1 MNNSDVFP
9 EIPVVGVLI
18 KYRLLKCSVMSQ
30 QDSQSQNDR
39 ALVQAEQ
46 QEKPPVQIHRNL
58 EVQIKKYPGWG
69 WKQQMLAENI

>member
-39 ALVQAEQ
+39 ALVLCA
-46 QEKPPVQIHRNL
+46 
-58 EVQIKKYPGWG
+58 G
-69 WKQQMLAENI
+69 